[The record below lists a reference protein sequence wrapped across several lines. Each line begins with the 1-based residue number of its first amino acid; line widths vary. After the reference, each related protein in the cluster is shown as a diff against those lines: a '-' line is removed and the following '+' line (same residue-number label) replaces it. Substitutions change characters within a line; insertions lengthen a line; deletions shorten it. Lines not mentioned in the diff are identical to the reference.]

1 MTVLTDGLGQPRHW
15 YISLYNFPVASGFKM
30 EEQEVEENPPVRPYK
45 SLHSFVESP
54 VRFIN
59 RTGREVHVIWI
70 NYEGKEVLKTTLLT
84 NKKLDLNTFM
94 THPWIAVDSK
104 TNERMLLNF
113 RKTYLPGEPEVRRM
127 DFEHRKA
134 YVARAQVLITLPGKD
149 FHRPSLRSG

>member
-1 MTVLTDGLGQPRHW
+1 
-15 YISLYNFPVASGFKM
+15 M

-94 THPWIAVDSK
+94 THPWIAVDAK

-127 DFEHRKA
+127 DFENRKA
-134 YVARAQVLITLPGKD
+134 YVARAQVLITLPVCKLEEYCVKTLKNIVSPQD
-149 FHRPSLRSG
+149 IHKLPLPPLILEKISRTSS

>member
-1 MTVLTDGLGQPRHW
+1 
-15 YISLYNFPVASGFKM
+15 M

-94 THPWIAVDSK
+94 THPWIAVDAK
-104 TNERMLLNF
+104 TNERMLLNLRKKVNN
-113 RKTYLPGEPEVRRM
+113 RKTC
-127 DFEHRKA
+127 
-134 YVARAQVLITLPGKD
+134 
-149 FHRPSLRSG
+149 